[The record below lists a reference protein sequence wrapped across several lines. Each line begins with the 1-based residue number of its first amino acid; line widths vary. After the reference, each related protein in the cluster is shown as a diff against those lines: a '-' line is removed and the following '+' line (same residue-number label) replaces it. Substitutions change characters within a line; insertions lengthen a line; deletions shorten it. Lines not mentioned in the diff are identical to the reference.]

1 MEKVFMC
8 ASIITA
14 IILCFVGIIKL
25 PFKTFKEK
33 HPKWYRAVFCLLSLA
48 LAIVAPIISELYILN
63 GQLASLEFAV
73 LTLTTVAGVF
83 GLYTSYEGLGLKQLV
98 KIIVEKITQ
107 LFNSYSDSK
116 LAKVVGTVGIEKLN
130 EINEKLQAEK
140 LAEEQSEKQEEQTSE
155 QAIEVKVEE
164 VK

>member
-14 IILCFVGIIKL
+14 IILCFVGIVKL

-48 LAIVAPIISELYILN
+48 LAVVAPIISELYILN

-140 LAEEQSEKQEEQTSE
+140 LAKEQSEKQEEQTSE
-155 QAIEVKVEE
+155 QTIEVKVEE

>member
-14 IILCFVGIIKL
+14 IILCFVGIVKL

-48 LAIVAPIISELYILN
+48 LAVVAPIISELYILN

-140 LAEEQSEKQEEQTSE
+140 LAKKQSEKQEEQTSE

>member
-48 LAIVAPIISELYILN
+48 LAVVAPIISELYILN

-140 LAEEQSEKQEEQTSE
+140 LAKEQSEKQEEQTSE

>member
-8 ASIITA
+8 ASIIAA
-14 IILCFVGIIKL
+14 IILCFVGIVKL

-48 LAIVAPIISELYILN
+48 LAVVAPIISELYILN

-130 EINEKLQAEK
+130 EINEKLQTKK
-140 LAEEQSEKQEEQTSE
+140 LAKEQSEKQEEQTSE